1 MSSPAPPGCAC
12 VGTVING
19 GHRLAEGCVWPHISA
34 RKGRMSVSA
43 THRDPEE
50 RCRMI
55 RIHSSFFG
63 AVAAFGVA
71 MALAGAPVAQGAE
84 DNSLSSTATVG
95 GDAAAGAG
103 SVGKTAAVGAGNV
116 AGEVAGPIPRKAG
129 EVAGTAADAAG
140 T

>member
-1 MSSPAPPGCAC
+1 
-12 VGTVING
+12 
-19 GHRLAEGCVWPHISA
+19 
-34 RKGRMSVSA
+34 
-43 THRDPEE
+43 
-50 RCRMI
+50 MI

-63 AVAAFGVA
+63 AVAAFGVV

-84 DNSLSSTATVG
+84 DNILSSTATVG

-103 SVGKTAAVGAGNV
+103 NVGKSAAVGAGNV

-140 T
+140 TVAKKTLDATARFFKSIF